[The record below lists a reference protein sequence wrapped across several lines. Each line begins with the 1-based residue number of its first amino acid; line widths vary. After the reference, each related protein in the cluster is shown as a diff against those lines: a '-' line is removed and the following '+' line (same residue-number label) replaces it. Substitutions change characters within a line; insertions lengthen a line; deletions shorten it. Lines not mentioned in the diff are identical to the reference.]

1 MQTMEHDVGPE
12 GTAGVRTVVG
22 SEVVAL
28 PGPDPQPS
36 LRVYL
41 AFVKPHIDATFVLV
55 AVTGGLMAWAGSGPF
70 PLELLLLSAAAVAL
84 LSAGAECW
92 TNLLDRDVDAIMP
105 RTSTRALATGTI
117 TVHRAMLL
125 GVALTGLGLVLAAA
139 TGPVTLLCLVFALVD
154 NVVVYSALAKR
165 STPWSVVL
173 GSAVG
178 PLVLWAGYAAV
189 REPISPAAWLLGAL
203 VAAWVP
209 VHIWAIAIRYRSDYA
224 KARIP
229 VAPLVWT
236 RAHLG
241 AAIFAASVAMGV
253 LAVAGLDELAG
264 AGAAW
269 VLGPVALV
277 SALVGAVA
285 VLLPW
290 HERLAPVLIRSV
302 TAYLVLVL
310 VAAIALAV

>member
-1 MQTMEHDVGPE
+1 MQTMEHDVGLG
-12 GTAGVRTVVG
+12 GTADLRAVVS
-22 SEVVAL
+22 SEVVAV
-28 PGPDPQPS
+28 PRPRPQPS
-36 LRVYL
+36 LAVYL
-41 AFVKPHIDATFVLV
+41 TFVKPHIDATFVFV
-55 AVTGGLMAWAGSGPF
+55 AVTGGLLAWAGSGPF
-70 PLELLLLSAAAVAL
+70 PLELVLLSAAAVAL

-105 RTSTRALATGTI
+105 RTSRRALATGTI
-117 TVHRAMLL
+117 TVHGAVLL
-125 GVALTGLGLVLAAA
+125 GVVLTGLGLVLAAA

-154 NVVVYSALAKR
+154 NVVIYSALTKR

-178 PLVLWAGYAAV
+178 PLTLWAGYAAV

-209 VHIWAIAIRYRSDYA
+209 VHIWAIAIRYRGDYA
-224 KARIP
+224 EARIP
-229 VAPLVWT
+229 MAPLVWT
-236 RAHLG
+236 RVHLG
-241 AAIFAASVAMGV
+241 AAIVGASVAMGV

-264 AGAAW
+264 ARAAW
-269 VLGPVALV
+269 VLGPVAVL
-277 SALVGAVA
+277 SAFVGIVA

-310 VAAIALAV
+310 AAAIALAV